1 MVADCCVSATH
12 REERIDQEL
21 KRPKAVQEVAQ
32 YRAEA
37 QASRRLLEHQKS
49 VARVS
54 VPTSASVYCVKPCD
68 TVDTQ

>member
-1 MVADCCVSATH
+1 MY

-21 KRPKAVQEVAQ
+21 KRLKAVQEVAQ

-54 VPTSASVYCVKPCD
+54 VPTPPSASKYYVKPSIFCTD
-68 TVDTQ
+68 VLCKVL

>member
-1 MVADCCVSATH
+1 MY

-21 KRPKAVQEVAQ
+21 KRLKAVQEAAQ

-54 VPTSASVYCVKPCD
+54 VPPPHFCMNVFCKILYRLHQCIVCP
-68 TVDTQ
+68 

>member
-1 MVADCCVSATH
+1 MY

-21 KRPKAVQEVAQ
+21 KRLKAVQEVAQ

-54 VPTSASVYCVKPCD
+54 VPTPPFCVKVLRKALYALHRCF
-68 TVDTQ
+68 V